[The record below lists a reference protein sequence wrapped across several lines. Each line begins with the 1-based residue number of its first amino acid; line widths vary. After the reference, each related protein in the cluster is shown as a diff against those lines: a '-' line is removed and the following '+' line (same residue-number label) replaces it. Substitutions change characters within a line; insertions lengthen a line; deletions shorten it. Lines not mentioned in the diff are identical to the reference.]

1 MVDLLAAFALA
12 VAARDSCLVYAEE
25 PQGAAAPEVRA
36 LPASE
41 DDRTRVA
48 ALMARQDELVLAH
61 RGDLARADFTDDF
74 TAPDWGCFC
83 RDELLDRWDD
93 YLHAHD
99 DGAQVRSEVQDVRR
113 VGKGLVAT
121 VLRRFHGVR
130 RADDSKI
137 EDESPETLV
146 LRDREGALKIAAI
159 YETAASR
166 WPNFDRARRTYDRRS
181 DLAFS
186 LTWPEPFVPVP
197 REGPGAA
204 LDQTLF
210 LDPDDDAVMWAMAF
224 DPTLQLGL
232 EQLMTGDALDG
243 CSAEWNRE
251 PNRFKNPPPGFVEAL
266 ECEVHYPADETRG
279 AMGCERLE
287 RTIYLS
293 PDHRMVFALGIS
305 APPATFF
312 RVKGK
317 VDELARS
324 LRLAVVRPGKT
335 WTETL
340 FDLNPRWRSVER
352 GLFRTDA
359 APIELPIPAG
369 FNAVPLAGDHILR
382 VRLELADDPGTSVL
396 VRIFPPG
403 EDRIAADK
411 ILERSI
417 QHMLD
422 LACAQGQGGSTRT
435 SRTVDVLGRHGDLN
449 GIEIV
454 CDDGS
459 RRAYEIVAVDR
470 DDCHVQVQLLP
481 RSDRRVAQEAALQ
494 RVLDALRVRPK

>member
-1 MVDLLAAFALA
+1 MAGLLAVLALC
-12 VAARDSCLVYAEE
+12 AALRDSCLPPGDE
-25 PQGAAAPEVRA
+25 PQQAAAPQEVRA
-36 LPASE
+36 EPASAE
-41 DDRTRVA
+41 DRARVA
-48 ALMARQDELVLAH
+48 ALMARQDELVLSH
-61 RGDLARADFTDDF
+61 RGDLARADFTEDF
-74 TAPDWGCFC
+74 AATDWDCC
-83 RDELLDRWDD
+83 TCEELLDRWDD
-93 YLHAHD
+93 YLHAHE
-99 DGAQVRSEVQDVRR
+99 DGAQIHSEIQDVRR

-130 RADDSKI
+130 RSDDAKVD
-137 EDESPETLV
+137 DESPETLV
-146 LRDREGALKIAAI
+146 LHERDGALKISAI
-159 YETAASR
+159 YETSTRR
-166 WPNFDRARRTYDRRS
+166 WPEFDRARRTYDRRA
-181 DLAFS
+181 DLAYS
-186 LTWPEPFVPVP
+186 LAWPEPFVPVP

-224 DPTLQLGL
+224 DPTLQAGL
-232 EQLMTGDALDG
+232 EQLMTGDAMDG
-243 CSAEWNRE
+243 CATWNRE
-251 PNRFKNPPPGFVEAL
+251 PRPFASPPPGFVEAL
-266 ECEVHYPADETRG
+266 ECEVHYDADAGHGT
-279 AMGCERLE
+279 MGGERLE
-287 RTIYLS
+287 RAIYLS

-324 LRLAVVRPGKT
+324 LRLAGIRAGRT
-335 WTETL
+335 YTETL
-340 FDLNPRWRSVER
+340 FDLNSRWKSVER

-369 FNAVPLAGDHILR
+369 FHAVPLAGDHILR
-382 VRLELADDPGTSVL
+382 VRLELDDDPGTTLL
-396 VRIFPPG
+396 VRVFPPG

-422 LACAQGQGGSTRT
+422 LACSQGPADSMRT
-435 SRTVDVLGRHGDLN
+435 SKTVDVLGRHGDQK

-454 CDDGS
+454 CGDGS